1 MKIHHI
7 GIACKNI
14 NKAIKAYS
22 SMYNG
27 YGYPNV
33 PPNAD
38 ALFDS
43 RSQFGFNKEN
53 GCWDN
58 PYTANRTIP
67 MPAVD
72 WKTLPEN
79 QVAPAP
85 NPYGNP
91 AYPVTQVDANWK
103 EIAEKNWG
111 TPKL

>member
-1 MKIHHI
+1 
-7 GIACKNI
+7 
-14 NKAIKAYS
+14 
-22 SMYNG
+22 
-27 YGYPNV
+27 
-33 PPNAD
+33 
-38 ALFDS
+38 
-43 RSQFGFNKEN
+43 
-53 GCWDN
+53 
-58 PYTANRTIP
+58 